1 MSCED
6 QSRSGQTSTCRN
18 DENLDKF
25 RNSINADL
33 HWTTDEISEI
43 SRLSWSSCQ
52 RMLKEDLNMKRVS
65 TKFVPQFLTEEQKN
79 NRWNVCYNLREQV
92 GNNRQILS
100 RVVTGDETW
109 CYGYDLE
116 TKQVSNHWK
125 THNSPKSKTAR
136 QFP

>member
-1 MSCED
+1 MCEWYSSCKGGEMSCED

-79 NRWNVCYNLREQV
+79 NRNVCYN
-92 GNNRQILS
+92 
-100 RVVTGDETW
+100 
-109 CYGYDLE
+109 
-116 TKQVSNHWK
+116 
-125 THNSPKSKTAR
+125 
-136 QFP
+136 

>member
-79 NRWNVCYNLREQV
+79 NLNVCYNLREQAA
-92 GNNRQILS
+92 NNPQILS
-100 RVVTGDETW
+100 RVVTGDETC
-109 CYGYDLE
+109 CYGYDPE
-116 TKQVSNHWK
+116 TKQASNHWK
-125 THNSPKSKTAR
+125 TPNSPKSKMA
-136 QFP
+136 